1 MQTKTIIIFFII
13 AALVAGVWIALV
25 EWADWS
31 TIAAGIASFVVG
43 GAAFYLYIRFK

>member
-1 MQTKTIIIFFII
+1 MTKTTIIFFAIFI
-13 AALVAGVWIALV
+13 LVALGWVALV

>member
-1 MQTKTIIIFFII
+1 MTKTIIVFFLIVI
-13 AALVAGVWIALV
+13 LIMGGWIALV

-43 GAAFYLYIRFK
+43 GAAFYLYIKFK

>member
-1 MQTKTIIIFFII
+1 MDFKTIGIFGLIFLLI
-13 AALVAGVWIALV
+13 AGGWIALV